1 MSHLLIILY
10 LCNFPFLYSKKNDQ
24 LLLQTVDMDFIDFE
38 SLLVSA
44 SILRF
49 SKTVQITFE
58 NRICFLINSIFL
70 EGKIDTK

>member
-10 LCNFPFLYSKKNDQ
+10 FCNFPFLYSKNNDQ

-44 SILRF
+44 SISKH
-49 SKTVQITFE
+49 SKT
-58 NRICFLINSIFL
+58 S
-70 EGKIDTK
+70 KILKVEVAF